1 LTNHGGAMTP
11 GQPGVEINM
20 SGIPVNGIGGLG
32 LVAGAVLMTVV
43 LPAAWWLLVVG
54 AAGGVILGAVMVVAR
69 RSQVSSGPSGDD
81 PTILFRPEPVTGAEP
96 GQTRVRPG
104 SDSATRVPFSLPSG
118 ALTILSTPVRD
129 RS

>member
-1 LTNHGGAMTP
+1 MRPTQRP
-11 GQPGVEINM
+11 VEVNM

-32 LVAGAVLMTVV
+32 LVAVAALMTVV

-54 AAGGVILGAVMVVAR
+54 ASGGVVLGAAMVLAR
-69 RSQVSSGPSGDD
+69 RHHVPSGPSGDD
-81 PTILFRPEPVTGAEP
+81 PTILLRPEPATRSEE
-96 GQTRVRPG
+96 GQTEVQPG
-104 SDSATRVPFSLPSG
+104 SDHGRHLPFSLPLG